1 MVYHLVSGCGDK
13 YLGIGKFVIHR
24 LVVEQRSALGTFV
37 VSYAAVFKTAC
48 RYCGVVFE
56 LKMPGGVD
64 YYFVADDFFFT
75 LGISKHLTAALA
87 LIVFLV
93 AVFNAGRF
101 RSRVVNEV
109 CIVTCR
115 LNSQLGV
122 GELGLGI
129 LVGKYQTAFTLI
141 VCLAAVGI
149 AARLNGGM
157 ICKFNMSRCL
167 NCKFGVGEFGFAV
180 LIGKDESASR
190 AFVVFFSAV
199 FKTLGRYCLMIGEV
213 VTCFNDDVVFIH
225 LILAGGIGEVSAA
238 SRTGIV
244 CYITVFGA
252 GGFYCRMGGEFV
264 GKGRYLHA
272 RYLISAG
279 FVGIILAAVIASVV
293 RNIARM
299 LACGGNCRNIC
310 HIVTRGG
317 YGEFGIRKF
326 GIALGVRKY
335 QTAARALVVL
345 LGTVARTARRH
356 CRMLSKG
363 VTRCGYGKFGIRKFG
378 FALGVC
384 KYQTAVGAL
393 VICRLAVRHARSSRA
408 GMIRKFA
415 VTGGG
420 YNYFCKRKFL
430 FALFICIYQ
439 LADVADIVCDIAVFN
454 AGGLFGGYSRH
465 IVPCSFNNF
474 LRLYHFAADRAL
486 FTIGQAVLGT
496 GGCLA
501 GHDFGRVTRSLYNFL
516 LLYHFAADR
525 ALFALGQAV
534 LGTGG
539 CLAGQLF
546 NFMTSS
552 GDHGVF
558 KRNFRIAGFVR
569 KVLAAFRTLVI
580 SLVAGLGTSRLCGFD
595 RRNDMHMLFIRL
607 IVAARTGGK
616 RHRYGHD
623 HQRKK

>member
-1 MVYHLVSGCGDK
+1 MVNHLVSGSGDK

-24 LVVEQRSALGTFV
+24 LVVEQRSTLSAFV

-48 RYCGVVFE
+48 RYCGMIFE

-244 CYITVFGA
+244 CYIAVFGA
-252 GGFYCRMGGEFV
+252 GGFYCRMGGEFM

-326 GIALGVRKY
+326 GFALGVCKY

-345 LGTVARTARRH
+345 LGAVARTACRH
-356 CRMLSKG
+356 CRMLCKS

-378 FALGVC
+378 FALGVRI
-384 KYQTAVGAL
+384 YQTAVGAL

-465 IVPCSFNNF
+465 IVP
-474 LRLYHFAADRAL
+474 
-486 FTIGQAVLGT
+486 
-496 GGCLA
+496 
-501 GHDFGRVTRSLYNFL
+501 
-516 LLYHFAADR
+516 
-525 ALFALGQAV
+525 
-534 LGTGG
+534 
-539 CLAGQLF
+539 
-546 NFMTSS
+546 
-552 GDHGVF
+552 
-558 KRNFRIAGFVR
+558 
-569 KVLAAFRTLVI
+569 
-580 SLVAGLGTSRLCGFD
+580 
-595 RRNDMHMLFIRL
+595 
-607 IVAARTGGK
+607 
-616 RHRYGHD
+616 
-623 HQRKK
+623 